1 MSVVSYLF
9 IAFLAI
15 TVFVYY
21 IVPKKMQWVVLL
33 AASLIFY
40 GCSGI
45 ENLLI
50 VTGTALLV
58 YPLSLLMQKKSGQT
72 GAAFGW
78 SRETGSQKDKK
89 STKKEKKEIF
99 DSCVI
104 PCDWNSC
111 CF

>member
-33 AASLIFY
+33 AASLIFLWLQRNRKSAY
-40 GCSGI
+40 CDRNRAAG
-45 ENLLI
+45 
-50 VTGTALLV
+50 
-58 YPLSLLMQKKSGQT
+58 LSIITPDAEKSGQT

-89 STKKEKKEIF
+89 INKKKEKKEIF
-99 DSCVI
+99 
-104 PCDWNSC
+104 
-111 CF
+111 